1 MMNSVAV
8 GEAVVIHAAVHGALA
23 EPVQE
28 SVRHAKERSAAEP
41 AGAKKKREPQITQTP
56 FGMDV
61 TEMMP
66 LLQAASERQQ
76 RDAAAKQ
83 RRQEEAAAAKARN
96 ASSAAARAC
105 QNLLGKNDADKLSIG
120 DLCALIK
127 WRNGVV
133 PKDTSKNGKPALVR
147 TWRDLAVPL
156 EAIRAES
163 ASAEASQASAPTQR
177 KKQKRRE
184 TESDEESSSEEESDE
199 EGEDESDDDE

>member
-1 MMNSVAV
+1 M
-8 GEAVVIHAAVHGALA
+8 
-23 EPVQE
+23 
-28 SVRHAKERSAAEP
+28 RHAKERSAAEP
-41 AGAKKKREPQITQTP
+41 AGAKKKREPQLTQTP

-120 DLCALIK
+120 DLLALIK
-127 WRNGVV
+127 WRNGAV

-156 EAIRAES
+156 EVIRAES
-163 ASAEASQASAPTQR
+163 ARQRRSLSGFCTDAEEEAEAAR
-177 KKQKRRE
+177 N
-184 TESDEESSSEEESDE
+184 
-199 EGEDESDDDE
+199 